1 MAVASMI
8 SPSGMTLAGKYGI
21 GVLSIGSMSTAG
33 LDALP
38 TQWSFAEEAAKR
50 HDSKV
55 TRRDWRVVM
64 SFHIAESREQARKE
78 ASAGFLRW
86 HNEYTVGTL
95 MRPGG
100 VAYDTADRAFSEL
113 QGSATVIGTPDDLV
127 KAIREMQQITG
138 GFGTVIGFAHD
149 WAPRE
154 ATFRSW
160 ELVARHVIPEVN
172 GLLDAYRE
180 SQRYVIEHREAF
192 ERGGAAIMAKI
203 NENERAAKALAET
216 GQVQARAAFPGHHQ
230 PHIDGG
236 GGRKRGAGFSGESGR
251 LRASR
256 GAGLSRARDRARSS
270 DRRRAPARQELL
282 PYSAAPLMNRR

>member
-1 MAVASMI
+1 M
-8 SPSGMTLAGKYGI
+8 
-21 GVLSIGSMSTAG
+21 
-33 LDALP
+33 
-38 TQWSFAEEAAKR
+38 
-50 HDSKV
+50 

-78 ASAGFLRW
+78 AAAGFLRW

-127 KAIREMQQITG
+127 KADPRDAADHRRIRHRDRIRARLGE
-138 GFGTVIGFAHD
+138 
-149 WAPRE
+149 PRE

-236 GGRKRGAGFSGESGR
+236 GAES
-251 LRASR
+251 A
-256 GAGLSRARDRARSS
+256 
-270 DRRRAPARQELL
+270 ELV
-282 PYSAAPLMNRR
+282 SQVKADG